1 MKAELRYRLYGRI
14 IDVIGSVV
22 NRAIPWVGVVFIAY
36 NVNSAVRFLAGRT
49 TFADVG
55 IKFLADF
62 RISEAVAYVF
72 GGGGLLYGLRN
83 RKLRKDNVE
92 RMTRRIAQL
101 EAQIDPR
108 RSSSRLTSRGETRP
122 EDKA

>member
-108 RSSSRLTSRGETRP
+108 RSSSRLTSRGE
-122 EDKA
+122 